1 MDFRRQSAPTVQT
14 LSGDEQVRG
23 LPPKFRGHASLIMQ
37 HPTQPIPMFDIRYPV
52 CHRPAVFAPVTS
64 PQ

>member
-1 MDFRRQSAPTVQT
+1 MDYRRRSAPTVQT

-23 LPPKFRGHASLIMQ
+23 LPPKFRGYASLIMQ
-37 HPTQPIPMFDIRYPV
+37 YPTQPIPMFDIRYPV

>member
-1 MDFRRQSAPTVQT
+1 MGYRQSALAVQT

-37 HPTQPIPMFDIRYPV
+37 HPTQPIPMFDIRYAVFHGPV
-52 CHRPAVFAPVTS
+52 AFAPVTS
-64 PQ
+64 SL